1 MTAHTWDHT
10 FIKRGKRHASLP
22 IQMMQAIQQS
32 LLFKQMK
39 KDCAAEGIEI
49 PKNIMA
55 NDPSAHIMT
64 PQEYLQKVE
73 AGIMPPMRNHNVLK
87 ELAEKTKDLAD
98 QPQIVMMEF
107 TDLEQP
113 SPPRTPGP
121 QN

>member
-1 MTAHTWDHT
+1 
-10 FIKRGKRHASLP
+10 
-22 IQMMQAIQQS
+22 
-32 LLFKQMK
+32 MK

-55 NDPSAHIMT
+55 NDPRAHVMT

-73 AGIMPPMRNHNVLK
+73 AGIMPPMRNHNVPK
-87 ELAEKTKDLAD
+87 ELTEKTKDLAD
-98 QPQIVMMEF
+98 QAQIVMMEF
-107 TDLEQP
+107 TNLEGL